1 MAKTG
6 RPPKQIDEQ
15 QVENLA
21 KIGCTYAEIGAI
33 VGCSKATL
41 NSRFRTTISKGH
53 ENLKMSIRRM
63 QLQAANKGNIVMMIW
78 LGKQYLGQQDKQ
90 HIETK
95 DEAKV
100 ETSRDIATIRKE
112 LQKDPGY
119 ADYIRNR
126 MCQSDV
132 HASDLGGNG
141 HAKLG
146 NVKALGNGRPGS
158 NGNGNGH
165 ANGNRKH

>member
-1 MAKTG
+1 MAKKTG
-6 RPPKQIDEQ
+6 RPRKVINAKQ
-15 QVENLA
+15 VRYLA
-21 KIGCTYAEIGAI
+21 SIGCTYSEIGAV

-41 NSRFRTTISKGH
+41 SERFRTEIDKGH
-53 ENLKMSIRRM
+53 ERLKRSIRRM
-63 QLQAANKGNIVMMIW
+63 QYGAAKKGNIVMMIW

-95 DEAKV
+95 DEVKA
-100 ETSRDIATIRKE
+100 EAARDVATIRKE

-119 ADYIRNR
+119 ADFIRHR
-126 MCQSDV
+126 MCQPDV

-146 NVKALGNGRPGS
+146 NVKASGNGRPSS
-158 NGNGNGH
+158 NGNGS
-165 ANGNRKH
+165 ANGNGEH

>member
-6 RPPKQIDEQ
+6 RPPIPIDEQ

-21 KIGCTYAEIGAI
+21 KIGCTYSEIGAV

-41 NSRFRTTISKGH
+41 NSRFRTIISKGH
-53 ENLKMSIRRM
+53 EELKMSIRRM

-90 HIETK
+90 HVEMKGETRI
-95 DEAKV
+95 V
-100 ETSRDIATIRKE
+100 ERIVPVR
-112 LQKDPGY
+112 
-119 ADYIRNR
+119 
-126 MCQSDV
+126 
-132 HASDLGGNG
+132 HA
-141 HAKLG
+141 
-146 NVKALGNGRPGS
+146 

-165 ANGNRKH
+165 ANGNGNGTARGAGRLPG